1 MQKVRSDHKDPRP
14 YYIRLAGLLVPISL
28 VVYGWLI
35 SVGIIQSD
43 RFINNIVFYMIAFWW
58 IVLCVLQFVRPSL
71 GPKDRYLR
79 LIAFHLLSICYLLF
93 VSGTDKPILFF
104 WVLLF
109 IASFI
114 YFGWRGWINSLIAFA
129 VVIFVDTYIHFGASN
144 QVLIFNLTLFSVT
157 TFVGLIIALILRS
170 QESSQRALERAQRQ
184 EALQRIRT
192 STLINSITD
201 AILNIDSNGKV
212 RLYNSASL
220 NLLDTNRDL
229 SGDYIDKVL
238 SLVDTKN
245 NKVSLFEQIKN
256 IKSTITR
263 DDLWHQF
270 SDGESIRL
278 ELTYAPIRGSYSKT
292 RRSERLDGYIII
304 MRDITKSKSLEEERD
319 EFISVISHEL
329 RTPITIAEGTISNAQ
344 LMFDRKD
351 VSIDDIKQAVSG
363 SHDQVMFLAQIV
375 NDLSTLSRAERGV
388 GDDVEL
394 INTRELAEKMF
405 SQYSEEA
412 HAKGLQF
419 NLDLSTRLGNV
430 KVSRLYLE
438 EILQNIITNAIKYT
452 KKGSVALIIKQKG
465 NTISF
470 AVKDTG
476 IGISRSDQ
484 IKVFEKFWRS
494 EDYRTR
500 ETSGTGLG
508 LYVATKLAKKMNTK
522 IELTSRLNYGST
534 FSFSL
539 PAARK

>member
-1 MQKVRSDHKDPRP
+1 
-14 YYIRLAGLLVPISL
+14 
-28 VVYGWLI
+28 
-35 SVGIIQSD
+35 
-43 RFINNIVFYMIAFWW
+43 MIAFWW